1 MEDMMKIEAIA
12 SMITMENGKKTI
24 FRSLHEESR
33 GAFEDFDVE
42 GTKLPSHEEKLTN
55 QPYKEELRIK
65 MLQENLEP
73 SLLDLEDVTG
83 TGIGEDHSGYL
94 VFRIYVK
101 KKSRSLMKKI
111 KAITGEE
118 PIVIEVTGD
127 IVPKKG

>member
-1 MEDMMKIEAIA
+1 
-12 SMITMENGKKTI
+12 MITMEKGKKTT

-42 GTKLPSHEEKLTN
+42 GAKLPSCEEKSTN
-55 QPYKEELRIK
+55 QPYQEGLRMK
-65 MLQENLEP
+65 MLQEDLEP
-73 SLLDLEDVTG
+73 SLLDLEEVTG
-83 TGIGEDHSGYL
+83 TGIGENHSGNP
-94 VFRIYVK
+94 VFQIYVK

-127 IVPKKG
+127 IVPQKS